1 MAQLFLNMII
11 CNKND
16 WVRKARQVRYN
27 LQLTPSVRE
36 KLGPSS
42 VTSPSEESCPVPLMK
57 ERGCSAL
64 YCTAEDL

>member
-1 MAQLFLNMII
+1 MAQLFLNII
-11 CNKND
+11 IWNNND

-27 LQLTPSVRE
+27 LQLAPSVRE

-42 VTSPSEESCPVPLMK
+42 VPSPGEESCPVPLMK
-57 ERGCSAL
+57 GRGCGAL